1 MAVTTRVLCSASFR
15 LSPRFFSLTAGT
27 PAGSKWRLEHG
38 LARSGSEYG
47 PLTDLP
53 DWSYADGRPAPAM
66 KGQVRR
72 QRERAEFAKRVVDL
86 SEEMDRG
93 MQRWKQEK
101 EDAQAMEEK
110 KKSLRLKP
118 KGRLLL
124 ETKKSRDAFCLK
136 SLGCEDKHKDVQPSL
151 TEKRQ
156 RKIQQK
162 SMWHIQGK

>member
-1 MAVTTRVLCSASFR
+1 MAVTTRVLCSAYLLFFPLAFR

-124 ETKKSRDAFCLK
+124 ETKKSRDAL
-136 SLGCEDKHKDVQPSL
+136 
-151 TEKRQ
+151 
-156 RKIQQK
+156 
-162 SMWHIQGK
+162 